1 MDKKTYV
8 YLIRH
13 SEQLKIENNEE
24 NSQIANE
31 KIILSVNGEKK
42 AEELSNI
49 KELQNIDV
57 VYSSHYTRALAT
69 AKYIADKNNKEIK
82 ISRNFGERKLGDLD
96 ELEKLGETRK
106 NSYTVEQMLDENLK
120 TSNGESRKEVTER
133 MEEKLNEVFKENIGR
148 KVVVVSHGATIKF
161 LLMKWCKLNEANNLE
176 YNNKEI
182 VLNSPGVIKLT
193 FLDNALQDI
202 QQIV

>member
-31 KIILSVNGEKK
+31 KIILSINGEKK

-57 VYSSHYTRALAT
+57 VYSSQYTRALAT

-82 ISRNFGERKLGDLD
+82 ISCDLGERKLGDLD

-106 NSYTVEQMLDENLK
+106 NSYTVEQMIDENLK

-148 KVVVVSHGATIKF
+148 KVVVVSHGAAIKF

-176 YNNKEI
+176 YNNREI
-182 VLNSPGVIKLT
+182 VLNSPGLIKLT

-202 QQIV
+202 QQII